1 MGSPKMRLDVLLVNK
16 GFYESREKAKAC
28 IMAGQVLVGGRRAD
42 KAGSLVSSEAGV
54 EVLGKQRY
62 VSRGGLK
69 LEKALQSFKIDLNGA
84 VVLDVGASTGGFT
97 DCALQNGASLVYA
110 VDVGYGQLDWR
121 LRNSPGVVVL
131 ERTNI
136 RSLSG
141 ESLSVIPDFAV
152 IDVSFISLAK
162 VFPRITEL
170 TAPGARG
177 VALIKPQ
184 FEAGREKVG
193 KNGVVRDPQVHREV
207 VLKACAALEELSWG
221 ILGLD
226 YSPIKGP
233 KGNIEF
239 LAFFKK
245 ETASIPDLPQEAERA
260 AREAAAVAFD
270 RHNIWHNI

>member
-16 GFYESREKAKAC
+16 GFYESRGKAKAC
-28 IMAGQVLVGGRRAD
+28 IMSGQVLVGGRRVD
-42 KAGSLVSSEAGV
+42 KAGLLVSSEAGV
-54 EVLGKQRY
+54 EILGKQPY

-69 LEKALQSFKIDLNGA
+69 LEKALRSFKIDLNGA

-110 VDVGYGQLDWR
+110 VDVGYGQLDWS
-121 LRNSPGVVVL
+121 LRNSPKVIVL

-136 RSLSG
+136 RSLSR
-141 ESLSVIPDFAV
+141 EDLSVTPDFAV

-162 VFPRITEL
+162 VLPKITEL
-170 TAPGARG
+170 TAPYARG

-184 FEAGREKVG
+184 FEAGRERVG
-193 KNGVVRDPQVHREV
+193 KNGVVRDPLVHREV
-207 VLKACAALEELSWG
+207 ILKVCIALEELSWG
-221 ILGLD
+221 VLGLD

-245 ETASIPDLPQEAERA
+245 SSASVPDLQKAVERVVG
-260 AREAAAVAFD
+260 EAAADSFE
-270 RHNIWHNI
+270 RHNF

>member
-28 IMAGQVLVGGRRAD
+28 IMAGQVLVGGRQAD
-42 KAGSLVSSEAGV
+42 KAGLLVSPEAGV
-54 EVLGKQRY
+54 EVLGKQPY

-69 LEKALQSFKIDLNGA
+69 LEKALRSFKIDLNGA

-97 DCALQNGASLVYA
+97 DCALQNGASHVYA
-110 VDVGYGQLDWR
+110 VDVGYGQLDWS
-121 LRNSPGVVVL
+121 LRNSPKVVVL

-141 ESLSVIPDFAV
+141 EDLSVIPDFTV

-162 VFPRITEL
+162 ALPKITEL
-170 TAPGARG
+170 TAPFACG

-207 VLKACAALEELSWG
+207 ILKVCTALEELSWG
-221 ILGLD
+221 VLGLD

-245 ETASIPDLPQEAERA
+245 DAASIPDLAEEAGRIVRKAADDPFERE
-260 AREAAAVAFD
+260 RP
-270 RHNIWHNI
+270 NI

>member
-1 MGSPKMRLDVLLVNK
+1 MGSPKTRLDVLLVNK

-28 IMAGQVLVGGRRAD
+28 IMAGQVLVGGRRVD
-42 KAGSLVSSEAGV
+42 KAGLLVSAEAGV
-54 EVLGKQRY
+54 EVLGKQPY

-69 LEKALQSFKIDLNGA
+69 LEKALRSFSIDLKGS

-97 DCALQNGASLVYA
+97 DCVLQNGASLVYA
-110 VDVGYGQLDWR
+110 VDVGYGQLDWK
-121 LRNSPGVVVL
+121 LRNNPKVIVL

-136 RSLSG
+136 RSLPR
-141 ESLSVIPDFAV
+141 EDLSVIPDFAV

-162 VFPRITEL
+162 VLPKIAEL

-207 VLKACAALEELSWG
+207 IRKACIALEELSWG
-221 ILGLD
+221 VLGLD

-245 ETASIPDLPQEAERA
+245 GAASITDLPEEAGRV
-260 AREAAAVAFD
+260 AREAAANSFE
-270 RHNIWHNI
+270 RH